1 MSLFLPV
8 EQKQRLID
16 EAKAR
21 EEEEQQARQYA
32 AECATK
38 AEDRAKLRE
47 TNLAAVGKS
56 VSGRLRAHVSQDNRP
71 NDSDLRKLDSSVKK
85 NTALV
90 KKLVSYWCCDNC

>member
-38 AEDRAKLRE
+38 AEDRAMLRE

-56 VSGRLRAHVSQDNRP
+56 VFGGLSSRVPKTIAPTIVICANWIQV
-71 NDSDLRKLDSSVKK
+71 LRKTQHL
-85 NTALV
+85 
-90 KKLVSYWCCDNC
+90 